1 MRVSGCR
8 EAIAVVACL
17 LILVVVPDQ
26 SRAASISISS
36 PAAWQVVQRGD
47 DGTADI
53 IVTGRLTG
61 QRGRVEARWHGGPW
75 TLGTRRDGAFRVV
88 LRAQPAGQGTLVVR
102 SVVRP
107 GLAAR
112 HRSVGVGDVYVI
124 AGQSNA
130 SGRAGRW
137 YDDHVPGLRATVFGN
152 DYRWRDLRDP
162 VDSPVGQVDRVSLD
176 KHPGGSV
183 WPLVASRLMRADQA
197 PVAFIPCALSG
208 TRIERWQPDAPPT
221 RHGDRLFDSMRRR
234 IRAAGGRVRAVLW
247 WQGEADARLRTPHR
261 TYERLL
267 TRLAAAVRRD
277 CGAPLVAAQIGDF
290 RPQVSPA
297 GAVDAIRLAQAD
309 GWTRRGVVAGPV
321 LYDIGLRRHVH
332 VVRDA
337 DVRAAADRW
346 AAAIIGGVLHDGM
359 PHSPRLRSATYD
371 GQVTVTLLFGTPHS
385 GLRVGPVGGVI
396 VRSEGRPVAVAQAVS
411 LRDRVLVVLRRPALA
426 PLTVSLGEGRTAV
439 RRRVPREDSWWRLPA
454 EAFVDRRVRRVRSDP
469 GSPASPAGEWRRTPA
484 TAPGSML

>member
-1 MRVSGCR
+1 VWVRGFRGVT
-8 EAIAVVACL
+8 ALVACL
-17 LILVVVPDQ
+17 LILIVVPGQ

-36 PAAWQVVQRGD
+36 PVAWQVVQRGS

-53 IVTGRLTG
+53 IVTGRLAG
-61 QRGRVEARWHGGPW
+61 QRGGVEARWHGGPW
-75 TLGTRRDGAFRVV
+75 TLGKRRNGAFRVV

-102 SVVRP
+102 SVIRP
-107 GLAAR
+107 GLVAR
-112 HRSVGVGDVYVI
+112 HPLVGVGDVYVI

-137 YDDHVPGLRATVFGN
+137 YDDHVPGLRAAMFGN
-152 DYRWRDLRDP
+152 DYRWQDLHDP
-162 VDSPVGQVDRVSLD
+162 VDSPVGQVDGVSLD

-183 WPLVASRLMRADQA
+183 WPLVASRLMLADQA
-197 PVAFIPCALSG
+197 PVAFIPCALGG

-221 RHGDRLFDSMRRR
+221 LHGDRLFDSMRRR

-247 WQGEADARLRTPHR
+247 WQGEADARLQTPHR

-267 TRLAAAVRRD
+267 GRLATAVRRD
-277 CGAPLVAAQIGDF
+277 CRAPLVAAQIGDF

-297 GAVDAIRLAQAD
+297 AAVNAVRLAQAD
-309 GWTRRGVVAGPV
+309 SWTRPGIVSGPV

-332 VVRDA
+332 VVHDA

-346 AAAIIGGVLHDGM
+346 AAAIIGGVLHDGT
-359 PHSPRLRSATYD
+359 PYSPRLRSATYD
-371 GQVTVTLLFGTPHS
+371 GRVTVTLMFSTPHS
-385 GLRVGPVGGVI
+385 ALRVGRVGGIV
-396 VRSEGRPVAVAQAVS
+396 VRSEGRWVAVVREVS

-439 RRRVPREDSWWRLPA
+439 GRQVPREDSAWRLPA

-469 GSPASPAGEWRRTPA
+469 GSAASPAGAWRRAPA
-484 TAPGSML
+484 AAPASML